1 MDIKNIYLADDD
13 SDDVEFFQEALAD
26 VCNSAAFATGKNGM
40 ELMKK
45 LLYPELPVPDIIFL
59 DINMPLMNGLECL
72 KEIKS
77 HLHLKDIPV
86 VMYTT
91 SALSGTIE
99 IAYRLGANLFMEK
112 PSEFQVLKSMLKP
125 ILNRDWKAK
134 ARPEN
139 ISEFVYKAN

>member
-1 MDIKNIYLADDD
+1 MKIKNIYLADDD
-13 SDDVEFFQEALAD
+13 NDDIEFFQEALSHISD
-26 VCNSAAFATGKNGM
+26 SAVFACGKNGM

-45 LLYPELPVPDIIFL
+45 LLYPEPPVPDIIFL

-99 IAYRLGANLFMEK
+99 IAYRLGASLFMEK
-112 PSEFQVLKSMLKP
+112 PSEFQALKNMLGP
-125 ILNRDWKAK
+125 ILEKDWAAEKK
-134 ARPEN
+134 PVD
-139 ISEFVYKAN
+139 ISEFVYRAN

>member
-1 MDIKNIYLADDD
+1 MKIQNVYIADDD

-26 VCNSAAFATGKNGM
+26 VSETAVLASGKNGM

-72 KEIKS
+72 KEIKA

-91 SALSGTIE
+91 SAISGTIE
-99 IAYRLGANLFMEK
+99 IAYRLGASLFIEK
-112 PSEFQVLKSMLKP
+112 PSEFQALKDMLRP
-125 ILNRDWKAK
+125 ILERDWAEQ
-134 ARPEN
+134 ARPD
-139 ISEFVYKAN
+139 ISEFVFKPN

>member
-1 MDIKNIYLADDD
+1 MIKNIYLADDD
-13 SDDVEFFQEALAD
+13 SDDVEFFYEALSD
-26 VCNSAAFATGKNGM
+26 VCGSATFESGKNGM

-99 IAYRLGANLFMEK
+99 IAYRLGASLFMEK
-112 PSEFQVLKSMLKP
+112 PSEFQELKNMLSP
-125 ILNRDWKAK
+125 ILNRDWSAGE
-134 ARPEN
+134 PQVDIE
-139 ISEFVYKAN
+139 EFVYKAG

>member
-1 MDIKNIYLADDD
+1 
-13 SDDVEFFQEALAD
+13 
-26 VCNSAAFATGKNGM
+26 
-40 ELMKK
+40 MKK
-45 LLYPELPVPDIIFL
+45 VNCIIVDDEPASRDVLKRYVADTETLNLMSECKNAIEANEVIKSGAIDLIFL

-99 IAYRLGANLFMEK
+99 IAYRLGASLFMEK
-112 PSEFQVLKSMLKP
+112 PSEFQALKNMLGP
-125 ILNRDWKAK
+125 ILEKDWSAEKK
-134 ARPEN
+134 PVD
-139 ISEFVYKAN
+139 ISEFVYRAN